1 MWARIGR
8 DRYGADTSKMKCP
21 PVGTNCAGDS
31 MTQRQP
37 ILNVARQTIEAMA
50 SFLGGV
56 NGIEMK
62 AYTEAVSPPTT
73 EGWIVNRGIDK
84 ILAEEANIPL
94 VADPLGGSYY
104 VEWLTD
110 HIEKKSMELLDKIL
124 DMGGVIA
131 CVKDGWIQKEMEK
144 AAQERARELEEG
156 RKIRVAENA
165 YEELNA
171 YPIPLPG
178 FDFERGE
185 PGKSYTK
192 KQEKDWAEWYDFL
205 KSRDIEETAPFLRE
219 LHQVTK
225 SGENIVPSMIKAF
238 KGNATIG
245 EVMGV
250 IREGMGFPYD
260 QFEMVSRPDW
270 IHYD

>member
-1 MWARIGR
+1 
-8 DRYGADTSKMKCP
+8 
-21 PVGTNCAGDS
+21 

-37 ILNVARQTIEAMA
+37 IFNVIRQTVEAMA

-62 AYTEAVSPPTT
+62 AYTEGVSPPTT
-73 EGWIVNRGIDK
+73 EGLAVNRGIEK
-84 ILAEEANIPL
+84 ILAEEANIAL

-110 HIEKKSMELLDKIL
+110 HIETNAMELLQKIL
-124 DMGGVIA
+124 DMGGMIA
-131 CVKDGWIQKEMEK
+131 CIKDGWIQKEVER
-144 AAQERARELEEG
+144 AAQERSRELEES
-156 RKIRVAENA
+156 RKIRVGENA
-165 YEELNA
+165 YQELND
-171 YPIPLPG
+171 YHIPLPG

-185 PGKSYTK
+185 PGKGYTK
-192 KQEKDWAEWYDFL
+192 KQERDWEEWHTFQ
-205 KSRDIEETAPFLRE
+205 KSRDVKAVAPFLKK
-219 LHQVTK
+219 LHQMAK
-225 SGENIVPSMIKAF
+225 SEQNLIGGMIEAF

-260 QFEMVSRPDW
+260 QFEMVSKPEW
-270 IHYD
+270 LTYD